1 MLAALLLR
9 GTRGEN
15 EGGETLIKQLDNN
28 MEVKYALKFVYL
40 FIKFKIEK
48 KIPVPKKVYY
58 IARVLHI

>member
-28 MEVKYALKFVYL
+28 MEVKYALRFVYL

-48 KIPVPKKVYY
+48 KK
-58 IARVLHI
+58 LHPEKSLLHS